1 MPHHVA
7 SANPMNWRGRDL
19 LATLAMSFLKV
30 LEIYKYKK
38 LFLNYM
44 AMAAL
49 VARPL

>member
-1 MPHHVA
+1 
-7 SANPMNWRGRDL
+7 MNLRGRDL
-19 LATLAMSFLKV
+19 LAMFAMSFLKV
-30 LEIYKYKK
+30 FEINKFNK